1 MISGRATPAQTLE
14 FASAAKC
21 ADRHFRQAFEGIHCS
36 SIGLGTYLGEEDD
49 ATDRGFEESIAVA
62 LAGGVNVFDS
72 ALNYRGQRSERAIG
86 RALARA
92 VAGGLPREAFFVST
106 KGGFLPHD
114 SGDPRPPEEY
124 VREEYFETKIL
135 APEDIAAG
143 CHALSPRF
151 LAKALEQSRRNLGL
165 STIDLYYLHNP
176 ETQLQSV
183 PRDEFRRRLRLAFEF
198 LEGEVAKGTIA
209 RWGLATWDC
218 LRVPPRHPAHVSLE
232 ECLAL
237 AREVAGDGHHLEAV
251 QAPVN
256 LAMPQAIAFPS
267 QSAGGRMIPLLDAAS
282 EMELAVFSSASILQ
296 GRLAEADL
304 PPEIDDLFSNV
315 PAGARRALQLPRSS
329 AGVTAALV
337 GVSNPE
343 HARETFAL
351 SKIPPASTEGIRALF
366 A

>member
-14 FASAAKC
+14 FATASNCAAG
-21 ADRHFRQAFEGIHCS
+21 HFRPAFGGIRCS

-62 LAGGVNVFDS
+62 LASGVNVFDS
-72 ALNYRGQRSERAIG
+72 ALNYRGQRSERSVG

-92 VAGGLPREAFFVST
+92 VAGGLSREALFVST

-114 SGDPRPPEEY
+114 SGDPRSPEEY

-135 APEDIAAG
+135 APEDLAAG

-151 LAKALEQSRRNLGL
+151 LAKALEQSRRNLDL

-183 PRDEFRRRLRLAFEF
+183 SRDELRGRLRLAFEF

-218 LRVPPRHPAHVSLE
+218 LRVPPRHPAHLSLE
-232 ECLAL
+232 ECVAL
-237 AREVAGDGHHLEAV
+237 AREVAGDGHHLAAV

-267 QSAGGRMIPLLDAAS
+267 QPVGGKMIPLLDAAIAL
-282 EMELAVFSSASILQ
+282 ELACFSSASILQ

-329 AGVTAALV
+329 AGVTSALV

-343 HARETFAL
+343 HARETFEL
-351 SKIPPASTEGIRALF
+351 SKIPPAPAEAIRALF